1 MSTAPSDAFARLHEY
16 EAWLRQYV
24 RLAETGRKLATQ
36 LGDAARRRGQRIN
49 EQRFAGHAQRLYNEE
64 VYWTLQVQGVA
75 NLAAAQHQ
83 EPAPLE
89 KPEQTHVKSKK
100 ATKPAASAKTAPR
113 AARAR
118 AR

>member
-1 MSTAPSDAFARLHEY
+1 MSTLPPDAFVRLHEY

-36 LGDAARRRGQRIN
+36 LGDAARRRGQRMN

-75 NLAAAQHQ
+75 NLAAAQHH
-83 EPAPLE
+83 EPAPPGKSE
-89 KPEQTHVKSKK
+89 KTQVKSKK
-100 ATKPAASAKTAPR
+100 ATKPAASAKTGPR
-113 AARAR
+113 GARAR